1 VHLRAIYDK
10 HGEFGLKE
18 GIIDAKGV
26 RHGGGYFMSRNADAI
41 FDQVYTSKDPWAET
55 RDLDGGDLRGSM
67 FGDGFRGQGK
77 AACDSSKDIEVTV
90 ECTLAEFYM
99 GCLKTVSYCA
109 TQVQHDARS
118 TKQVERTH
126 QVQIHPGYGE
136 KTVLKFACK
145 GNEVIGAD
153 ATNLVIKFK

>member
-1 VHLRAIYDK
+1 MFFLKVSKQSCRYNNLLLVNLRAIYDK

-41 FDQVYTSKDPWAET
+41 FDKVYSSTDPWSDT

-77 AACDSSKDIEVTV
+77 ADSTAVKDIEVV
-90 ECTLAEFYM
+90 CECTLAEFYR
-99 GCLKTVSYCA
+99 GSHKTVKY
-109 TQVQHDARS
+109 
-118 TKQVERTH
+118 TKT
-126 QVQIHPGYGE
+126 
-136 KTVLKFACK
+136 
-145 GNEVIGAD
+145 
-153 ATNLVIKFK
+153 